1 MQEKYKKLSVLIPVY
16 NEKQTIN
23 ECVKNVLNAKIFN
36 MSLEVV
42 ISDNN
47 SIDGTKE
54 ILKTITDPRVKI
66 LFQEKNKGKG
76 SNIKNALS
84 HASGDIILFQDGDL
98 EYSPDDYE
106 NLLGPFFKN
115 DADVVYGSRLTR
127 AKTTRITGFPNFIG
141 NKIITFTANC
151 LYNKIFSDIATG
163 YITSQGKGN
172 VQLNTEWTVKGLAY
186 DDYTWGVQAIDNS
199 FSGSTFT
206 SATFNHLEGG
216 PLNAGIKPVLVY
228 PNPVQGELKL
238 HGTEQVKEVVIFS
251 LAGDKVYAKAL
262 VNESS
267 LTLNLAKGVY
277 VLNAVY
283 ENGERSSEKIIIL

>member
-36 MSLEVV
+36 MSLEVI

-106 NLLGPFFKN
+106 NLLDPFFKN

-141 NKIITFTANC
+141 NKIITFTTNL
-151 LYNKIFSDIATG
+151 LYNKIFSDISTG
-163 YITSQGKGN
+163 YKLFTKDIIKNLNITSDGFEIEPEITAKIS
-172 VQLNTEWTVKGLAY
+172 KMKK
-186 DDYTWGVQAIDNS
+186 
-199 FSGSTFT
+199 
-206 SATFNHLEGG
+206 
-216 PLNAGIKPVLVY
+216 IKIF
-228 PNPVQGELKL
+228 
-238 HGTEQVKEVVIFS
+238 EVPIYIFS
-251 LAGDKVYAKAL
+251 RDYDEGKKVRWWHFFTYLYHLIKWRFI
-262 VNESS
+262 S
-267 LTLNLAKGVY
+267 
-277 VLNAVY
+277 
-283 ENGERSSEKIIIL
+283 